1 MNGPLANPVEYADMQ
16 GLLRF
21 SHAHLA
27 GCRLLLLRVCDARQ
41 ARRWLAEVPVAS
53 AEKSDTLPR
62 RVVQVAL
69 TASGLA
75 ALGLPAAVVAA
86 FPEPFLGGV
95 AGDANRSRRLG
106 DTGANAPEHWAWG
119 AAGSDPHLLLMLYA
133 EPEDLDSWENEV
145 TGEGIDTAF
154 GAAFGAA
161 FKELHRPP
169 DSRIARTEPFGFADG
184 ISQPAVDWEQS
195 LPLEVGGRASYR
207 HDMALGELA
216 LGYRNEYGLFCDR
229 PLLDPRQYPGA
240 ESLAPALDAPG
251 MRDLGRNGS
260 YLVVRQLAQDVAG
273 FWRYIEEQA
282 GGDAVAAESLASAF
296 VGRQRDGSPL
306 FSGGR
311 PAPGGPNDFDF
322 DDDPLGH
329 GCPLAAHVRRANPRS
344 GDLPPRA
351 DGPLSRLLATLG
363 FGRRHRGGDLVASSR
378 FHRLVR
384 RGRVYGEAPDT
395 GLHFMCLGADI
406 ARQFEFVQAA
416 WMASATFAGLQGQA
430 DPLLGSREPQL
441 GGQPT
446 DNFHDTRPGAEP
458 ARLSGLPRFVTLR
471 GAGYF
476 FLPGMRALR
485 FIAGCGE
492 QDDGA

>member
-1 MNGPLANPVEYADMQ
+1 MNGAAANPVEYADMQ

-27 GCRLLLLRVCDARQ
+27 GCRLLLLRVREPRQ
-41 ARRWLAEVPVAS
+41 ARRWLARVPVLS
-53 AEKSDTLPR
+53 AEKSPRLPR
-62 RVVQVAL
+62 HAVQLAL
-69 TASGLA
+69 TAAGLT
-75 ALGLPAAVVAA
+75 ALGLPADVLAA

-106 DTGANAPEHWAWG
+106 DTGANAPQHWRWG
-119 AAGSDPHLLLMLYA
+119 GAGPEAHLLLMLYA
-133 EPEDLDSWENEV
+133 APGDLDTWENEV
-145 TGEGIDTAF
+145 VGEGFDTAF
-154 GAAFGAA
+154 
-161 FKELHRPP
+161 EVLHRPP
-169 DSRIARTEPFGFADG
+169 DSRMSRTEPFGFADG
-184 ISQPAVDWEQS
+184 VSQPVVDWGQS
-195 LPLEVGGRASYR
+195 LKLEVGGRADFR

-229 PLLDPRQYPGA
+229 PLLDPRRYPGA
-240 ESLAPALDAPG
+240 DELAPAVDAPG
-251 MRDLGRNGS
+251 LHDLGRNGS

-273 FWRYIEEQA
+273 FWRYLEQQA
-282 GGDAVAAESLASAF
+282 GGDDAGAESLACAL
-296 VGRQRDGSPL
+296 VGRRRDGAPL
-306 FSGGR
+306 LPGGR
-311 PAPGGPNDFDF
+311 PAPGGINDFDY
-322 DDDPLGH
+322 DDDPLGRA
-329 GCPLAAHVRRANPRS
+329 CPLAAHVRRANPRS
-344 GDLPPRA
+344 GDFPPRA
-351 DGPLSRLLATLG
+351 DGPLSRLRATLG
-363 FGRRHRGGDLVASSR
+363 FGRRHRGEDLVASTR

-458 ARLSGLPRFVTLR
+458 ARLTGLPRFVTLR

-476 FLPGMRALR
+476 FLPGIRALR

-492 QDDGA
+492 SGNGA